1 MIHHWKPNPGPCLYS
16 ASWAKSPI
24 NTADRIRPD
33 RIQQYSMWLY
43 LRGHRLRLSLCV
55 SVSVSCAVYMCHC
68 LWFVA
73 SLSLSTFA
81 SLRHNLCV
89 CVPMSQYLFVTEI
102 SGEGSL
108 SCLSVCLSVRLSVCL
123 SVYLSVYMSV
133 SPSICLS
140 VFLSFWLSKCLS
152 VYLSVCLPACNTKK
166 KCNYVSACLSYQTL
180 SIHLSVCLPACLLLC
195 LLLYIGECLC
205 VADCLYEN
213 ECLHIGECLYG
224 CGVCMYMIERAS
236 TATVTWKAW
245 LNFMHQSDAAHTY
258 EWVTWHTNE
267 SYCIKSQSDIDE
279 SCHMWL
285 SHVKYEHVVSCV
297 YRWIVS
303 RMETWKRHATY
314 KSVMSR
320 LHVSYQILIS
330 HVTYKQIKEIRQTLQ
345 ERLQWLQFKHNLVS
359 SALCHNDPP

>member
-1 MIHHWKPNPGPCLYS
+1 MIHHWKPNCDLVHFFHNRKGIGDRSILFAC
-16 ASWAKSPI
+16 AK
-24 NTADRIRPD
+24 
-33 RIQQYSMWLY
+33 
-43 LRGHRLRLSLCV
+43 
-55 SVSVSCAVYMCHC
+55 SCAVYMCHC

-81 SLRHNLCV
+81 SLHHNLCV
-89 CVPMSQYLFVTEI
+89 CAPCLNI
-102 SGEGSL
+102 
-108 SCLSVCLSVRLSVCL
+108 CLSLRYPGRAPC
-123 SVYLSVYMSV
+123 LSVYMSV

-140 VFLSFWLSKCLS
+140 IFLSFWLSKCLS
-152 VYLSVCLPACNTKK
+152 IYPSVCLSPCYLKK
-166 KCNYVSACLSYQTL
+166 KSNYVSACLPYQTL
-180 SIHLSVCLPACLLLC
+180 SIHLSVCLSACLLLC
-195 LLLYIGECLC
+195 LLLYVYIGECLC

-224 CGVCMYMIERAS
+224 GGVCMYMIERAS
-236 TATVTWKAW
+236 TATVTWKAR

-267 SYCIKSQSDIDE
+267 SYCIKSQSDMDE

-285 SHVKYEHVVSCV
+285 SHVKYEHVVFCV

-314 KSVMSR
+314 QAVMSR
-320 LHVSYQILIS
+320 LHVSYQTLIS
-330 HVTYKQIKEIRQTLQ
+330 HVLYKQIKEIRHTLQ
-345 ERLQWLQFKHNLVS
+345 ERLQWLKFKHNLVS